1 MNSGHSP
8 SEETQEDLSSGLAF
22 SYWVSAEGLR
32 KLLLRMI
39 WGMAIGGTT
48 FAGYLLL
55 QRVSIRPV
63 LWLEPSPLE
72 KWIGASNGAPAV
84 YLYLSFYL
92 LILIPGL
99 LPSDRQFR
107 RFLIA
112 LALTGFVSLVVFLL
126 VPSGVQR
133 PQEFR
138 TGASGAYLR
147 LIHVDLPRNAFPS
160 LHASVTILAAIVG
173 GIVLRGWP
181 ARLLFWAWAAG
192 VLWSTM
198 ATRQHVLFDV
208 VSGALLACISWIVA
222 ARLLKAREGSLQE
235 SDAVS

>member
-1 MNSGHSP
+1 MSASGSP
-8 SEETQEDLSSGLAF
+8 PTERQDALPAL
-22 SYWVSAEGLR
+22 SYWISRQGLIR
-32 KLLLRMI
+32 LLRRTLA
-39 WGMAIGGTT
+39 GFAIGGAT

-55 QRVSIRPV
+55 QRVALRPV
-63 LWLEPSPLE
+63 LWLEPGPLE
-72 KWIGASNGAPAV
+72 NWVSASNSAPVV
-84 YLYLSFYL
+84 YLYLSFYF

-99 LPSDRQFR
+99 LPSELQFR

-126 VPSGVQR
+126 VPSGVLR

-138 TGASGAYLR
+138 VEASAVYLR
-147 LIHVDLPRNAFPS
+147 LIDVDLPRNAFPS
-160 LHASVTILAAIVG
+160 LHASVTTLAAIVG

-181 ARLLFWAWAAG
+181 ARLLFWAWATG

-208 VSGALLACISWIVA
+208 TSGALLACLSWIVA
-222 ARLLKAREGSLQE
+222 AWFLRRREKAVTGP
-235 SDAVS
+235 

>member
-55 QRVSIRPV
+55 QRVSIREPIM
-63 LWLEPSPLE
+63 LEPWSL
-72 KWIGASNGAPAV
+72 ANSSNSAAAV

-92 LILIPGL
+92 LSLIPGL

-112 LALTGFVSLVVFLL
+112 LTLTGFVSLVVFLFI
-126 VPSGVQR
+126 PSGVKR
-133 PQEFR
+133 SPEFLA
-138 TGASGAYLR
+138 GASQVYLS
-147 LIHVDLPRNAFPS
+147 LINVDLPRNAFPS
-160 LHASVTILAAIVG
+160 LHASVTTLAAIVG
-173 GIVLRGWP
+173 GIVLRSWL
-181 ARLLFWAWAAG
+181 ARLLFWSWAAG

-198 ATRQHVLFDV
+198 ATRQHVLLDV
-208 VSGALLACISWIVA
+208 VTGALLACISWIVA
-222 ARLLKAREGSLQE
+222 ARLLKGREGVQE
-235 SDAVS
+235 SRPLS

>member
-1 MNSGHSP
+1 MSP
-8 SEETQEDLSSGLAF
+8 LRSRPEETQEDLSSGLEF

-39 WGMAIGGTT
+39 WGITIGGTT

-72 KWIGASNGAPAV
+72 KWITASNSAPAV

-112 LALTGFVSLVVFLL
+112 LTLTGFVSLMVFLL
-126 VPSGVQR
+126 VPSGVLR

-138 TGASGAYLR
+138 TGASQVYLS
-147 LIHVDLPRNAFPS
+147 LIDVDLPRNAFPS
-160 LHASVTILAAIVG
+160 LHVSVTTLAAIVG
-173 GIVLRGWP
+173 GIVLRSWL
-181 ARLLFWAWAAG
+181 ARLLFWSWAAG
-192 VLWSTM
+192 VIWSTM
-198 ATRQHVLFDV
+198 ATRQHVLLDV
-208 VSGALLACISWIVA
+208 VTGALLACISWIVA
-222 ARLLKAREGSLQE
+222 ARLLKACERVQE
-235 SDAVS
+235 PRPLP